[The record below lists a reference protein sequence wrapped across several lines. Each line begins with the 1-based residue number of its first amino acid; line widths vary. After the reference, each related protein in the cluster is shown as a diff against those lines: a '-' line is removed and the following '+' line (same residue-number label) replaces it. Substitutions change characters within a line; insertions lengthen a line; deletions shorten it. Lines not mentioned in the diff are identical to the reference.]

1 MLDGV
6 SVLASVRRRTSW
18 QILLVRE
25 DEQKPLL
32 HFPVAQYA
40 VELLLR
46 LIYTIPVLTVD
57 DEDETLGAC
66 VVMPPQ
72 WSDLV
77 LTTDIPD
84 VELDILIGY
93 GLDVEPN

>member
-1 MLDGV
+1 M
-6 SVLASVRRRTSW
+6 
-18 QILLVRE
+18 Q
-25 DEQKPLL
+25 
-32 HFPVAQYA
+32 
-40 VELLLR
+40 LLLR
-46 LIYTIPVLTVD
+46 LIYALPVLAVD
-57 DEDETLGAC
+57 DEDETLSAC